1 MSLRV
6 RDLVELLSAPGLD
19 PDALVVVELADARRL
34 LVLGADVMRVHAGRP
49 EKGKVGGAWLPAL
62 VLEALEEL

>member
-19 PDALVVVELADARRL
+19 PDALVVVELAGSKRL
-34 LVLGADVMRVHAGRP
+34 VRGADVTRIRIGRSYLDRWA
-49 EKGKVGGAWLPAL
+49 GGAWLPAL
-62 VLEALEEL
+62 VLDALEEL